1 MENEKII
8 QNENE
13 SKYNSVKI
21 RVQKL
26 KEFYSHLVT
35 YLIVNSIFFTIN
47 MLTNPNDLW
56 FLFPLIGWGICLTFH
71 SLDTFAKVNKM
82 WDAWEEKKIK
92 ELSRR

>member
-35 YLIVNSIFFTIN
+35 YLIVNTIFFTIK
-47 MLTNPNDLW
+47 MLTNPNDL
-56 FLFPLIGWGICLTFH
+56 
-71 SLDTFAKVNKM
+71 
-82 WDAWEEKKIK
+82 
-92 ELSRR
+92 